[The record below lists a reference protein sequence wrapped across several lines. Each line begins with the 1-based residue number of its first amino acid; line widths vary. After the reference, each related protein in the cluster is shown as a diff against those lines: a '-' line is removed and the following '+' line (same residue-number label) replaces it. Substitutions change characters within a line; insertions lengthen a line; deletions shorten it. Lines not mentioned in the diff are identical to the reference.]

1 MVNCGIMMCGVN
13 SQVGFI
19 PQGKTI
25 DGDVRTK
32 LSVIRPKKLQYLIS
46 SFEAKLH
53 AISQLGNILRGSLA
67 RHTSIKTSTS
77 LLSTFSRVSLDH
89 LPS

>member
-1 MVNCGIMMCGVN
+1 MMCGVN

-19 PQGKTI
+19 PQGKTVE
-25 DGDVRTK
+25 GGVRRK
-32 LSVIRPKKLQYLIS
+32 LSVIRPKKLQYLIP
-46 SFEAKLH
+46 SFKAKLH

-67 RHTSIKTSTS
+67 RHTSTKTSTS